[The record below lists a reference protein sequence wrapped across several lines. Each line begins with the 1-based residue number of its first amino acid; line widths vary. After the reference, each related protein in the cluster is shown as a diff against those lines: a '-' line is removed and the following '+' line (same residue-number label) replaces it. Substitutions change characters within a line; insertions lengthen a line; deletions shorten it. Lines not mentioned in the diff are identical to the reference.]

1 MFEDSY
7 FFISKN
13 KPFAGAE
20 ERSTRTKVDVFFFFF
35 SCNSIFIIFFILKIT
50 KMS

>member
-20 ERSTRTKVDVFFFFF
+20 ERSTRTKVDVFFFF